1 MKLKL
6 NTTRSTSRYIISLIA
21 HPKIYYYHT
30 PHRPPS
36 PTAPQILRPAAE
48 TSPTPPPAPPA
59 PATIISVCKS
69 NPDPIPSS
77 PASQQHHQRPPS
89 PNNTPQRR
97 PSLSP
102 SHTDTQA
109 AMAPLPTAEP
119 VEPVERLPMPSRNPL
134 PLSAGQET
142 QVRDLYFAR
151 VRALCAAEIKG
162 SFFAPATVTSPEL
175 LGQLSSSAGGGRV
188 HLANSGFS
196 QNSQNA
202 LSAGHSQRPSRV
214 APNA

>member
-1 MKLKL
+1 
-6 NTTRSTSRYIISLIA
+6 
-21 HPKIYYYHT
+21 
-30 PHRPPS
+30 
-36 PTAPQILRPAAE
+36 
-48 TSPTPPPAPPA
+48 
-59 PATIISVCKS
+59 
-69 NPDPIPSS
+69 
-77 PASQQHHQRPPS
+77 
-89 PNNTPQRR
+89 
-97 PSLSP
+97 
-102 SHTDTQA
+102 
-109 AMAPLPTAEP
+109 MAPLPAAEP
-119 VEPVERLPMPSRNPL
+119 AEPVERLPMPSRNPL

-202 LSAGHSQRPSRV
+202 LSAGHSQRPSRKDREAKDRRRKEQEKFHREWWGLPEADREGEKGKAV
-214 APNA
+214 LRNAERVGGFPKSDDGQLSKDRHR